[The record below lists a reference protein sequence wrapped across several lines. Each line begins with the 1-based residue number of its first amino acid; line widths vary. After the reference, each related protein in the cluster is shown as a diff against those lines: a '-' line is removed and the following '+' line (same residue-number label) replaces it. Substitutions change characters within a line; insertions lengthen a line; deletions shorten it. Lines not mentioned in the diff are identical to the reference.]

1 MYAHGSSYEKDHV
14 TLFCKQYI
22 EKRSWGIYVHDFVHC
37 EMSHP
42 THIKNANEIRPLCAP
57 NNLLLQLT

>member
-1 MYAHGSSYEKDHV
+1 MEVHTKNDNV
-14 TLFCKQYI
+14 TLFCIQTQK
-22 EKRSWGIYVHDFVHC
+22 EKLGIYVHNFVHC

-57 NNLLLQLT
+57 NKLLLQLT

>member
-1 MYAHGSSYEKDHV
+1 MEVHTNWIMLHFFANKH
-14 TLFCKQYI
+14 
-22 EKRSWGIYVHDFVHC
+22 KREVGASTYVHNFVHC

-57 NNLLLQLT
+57 NKLLLQLT

>member
-1 MYAHGSSYEKDHV
+1 MYAHGSSYELDYV
-14 TLFCKQYI
+14 TLFCKQTQ
-22 EKRSWGIYVHDFVHC
+22 KRSWGIYVHNFVHC

-57 NNLLLQLT
+57 NKLLLQLT